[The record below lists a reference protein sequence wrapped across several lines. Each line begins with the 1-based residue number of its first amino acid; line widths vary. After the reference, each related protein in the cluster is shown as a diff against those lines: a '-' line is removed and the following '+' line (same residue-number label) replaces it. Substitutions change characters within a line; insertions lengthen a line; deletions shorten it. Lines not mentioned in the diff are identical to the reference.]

1 MPVDINKDILS
12 SPMSVSSYS
21 LLKEW
26 CSLVIFTTS
35 SHLTYSMRDD
45 IRELQNTLTAT
56 ELACVPPGVQ
66 STSEDIYPAV
76 QTTYPDLCDEDLRC
90 DDVCANGADQPEWKH
105 AVRRVQQQLGRQNN
119 TRITP
124 HDAHGK
130 WQIERPN
137 LYLVPVNDD
146 WTEHFRNTVHTPV
159 EPSDTDA
166 TPETIASLLPTR
178 LWGAT
183 AGSQTKGYFDEMR
196 PRDCV
201 LFYRD
206 GDFFAGGVVGRTL
219 EDPDVGSWLWNSPDS
234 RFIFT
239 IEEYRDWGPAITRI
253 WDTLGYNGTP
263 RVQGFLRVKPE
274 RLENLRSDE
283 RTIEHALFGTTP
295 TSPTQVD
302 EDAST
307 SVTDTYS
314 TVEPERTTTVRD
326 RILRDQTLVTV
337 LKSQYDHTCQI
348 CGHRLQSATDT
359 GYSEVHHIKPL
370 GDPHNGPDVPENML
384 VLCPNHHTDF
394 DNGMLTVNPDTR
406 IVNHAYDDRVSNT
419 QLTIH
424 ADHHINPAFLEYH
437 NNTITEFR

>member
-1 MPVDINKDILS
+1 MPGDINEDILS
-12 SPMSVSSYS
+12 SRMSVSSYS
-21 LLKEW
+21 PPKEW

-56 ELACVPPGVQ
+56 EFACIPPGVQ

-76 QTTYPDLCDEDLRC
+76 QTTYPDLCDDDLRC
-90 DDVCANGADQPEWKH
+90 DNVCANGADQPEWKH
-105 AVRRVQQQLGRQNN
+105 AVRRVQQQLGRQDN
-119 TRITP
+119 TRITS
-124 HDAHGK
+124 HDAHGQ
-130 WQIERPN
+130 WQVERPN
-137 LYLVPVNDD
+137 LFLVPVNDD
-146 WTEHFRNTVHTPV
+146 WIEHFRTTVHTLV
-159 EPSDTDA
+159 EPSETDA
-166 TPETIASLLPTR
+166 TPDTIASLLPTR
-178 LWGAT
+178 IWGAT
-183 AGSQTKGYFDEMR
+183 AGSQTKGYFDEMH

-253 WDTLGYNGTP
+253 WDALGYNGIP

-274 RLENLRSDE
+274 RLENLRGDE
-283 RTIEHALFGTTP
+283 RTLERALFGTTP
-295 TSPTQVD
+295 TSPTWVG
-302 EDAST
+302 EDTST
-307 SVTDTYS
+307 PVSDTYS
-314 TVEPERTTTVRD
+314 TVEPERTTTIRD
-326 RILRDQTLVTV
+326 RILRDQTLVAE

-348 CGHRLQSATDT
+348 CGHRLQSASGT

-370 GDPHNGPDVPENML
+370 GNPHNGPDISENML
-384 VLCPNHHTDF
+384 VLCPNHHADF
-394 DNGMLTVNPDTR
+394 DNGMLTVTPNTQT
-406 IVNHAYDDRVSNT
+406 VNHAYDDRVSGT

-424 ADHHINPAFLEYH
+424 DDHLINAVFLEYH
-437 NNTITEFR
+437 HNRIAE